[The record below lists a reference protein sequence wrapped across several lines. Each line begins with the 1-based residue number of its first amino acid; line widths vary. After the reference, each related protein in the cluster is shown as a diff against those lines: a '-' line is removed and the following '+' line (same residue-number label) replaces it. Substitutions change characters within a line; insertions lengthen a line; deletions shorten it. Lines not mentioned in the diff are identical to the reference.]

1 LPWQIQFTVVSKSE
15 LIVSVGS
22 ICSVFVAV
30 FGPGQML
37 LPAYSG
43 YFVALNPGPQVLQAA
58 EQSQVLAL
66 VLQVL
71 CALILIVLV
80 LLLSLC
86 LLQRYTKQ
94 VAEAQ
99 GMEMTLTN
107 SFRYFTCILSTT
119 AGWYFPY

>member
-1 LPWQIQFTVVSKSE
+1 MGCFK
-15 LIVSVGS
+15 
-22 ICSVFVAV
+22 CSVFVAV
-30 FGPGQML
+30 FGPEQML

-43 YFVALNPGPQVLQAA
+43 YFVALNPGPQVLEAA

-99 GMEMTLTN
+99 GVEMTLTN
-107 SFRYFTCILSTT
+107 SLRYFTFIVSATEH
-119 AGWYFPY
+119 

>member
-1 LPWQIQFTVVSKSE
+1 M
-15 LIVSVGS
+15 
-22 ICSVFVAV
+22 AV
-30 FGPGQML
+30 FGPEQML

-43 YFVALNPGPQVLQAA
+43 YFVALNPGPQVLEAA

-99 GMEMTLTN
+99 GVEMTLTN
-107 SFRYFTCILSTT
+107 SFRYFIFIVSASRDPDFPFIQFVATCVVNRAVSTSSMPDHT
-119 AGWYFPY
+119 KKLC

>member
-1 LPWQIQFTVVSKSE
+1 
-15 LIVSVGS
+15 
-22 ICSVFVAV
+22 VFVAV
-30 FGPGQML
+30 FGPEQML

-43 YFVALNPGPQVLQAA
+43 YFMVLKPGPQILQAA

-99 GMEMTLTN
+99 GVEMTLTS
-107 SFRYFTCILSTT
+107 SFRYFTFYTYYRHLHIVT
-119 AGWYFPY
+119 

>member
-1 LPWQIQFTVVSKSE
+1 MVQHLKE
-15 LIVSVGS
+15 DNRVGLK
-22 ICSVFVAV
+22 CAVFVAV
-30 FGPGQML
+30 FGPEQML

-43 YFVALNPGPQVLQAA
+43 YFVSLNPGPQVLEAA

-66 VLQVL
+66 VLQIL

-99 GMEMTLTN
+99 GVEMTLTN
-107 SFRYFTCILSTT
+107 SFRYFTVIISTT
-119 AGWYFPY
+119 EV

>member
-1 LPWQIQFTVVSKSE
+1 MAPLAAA
-15 LIVSVGS
+15 LIL
-22 ICSVFVAV
+22 ICNVDTIGLTV
-30 FGPGQML
+30 FGPEQTL

-43 YFVALNPGPQVLQAA
+43 YFIALNPGPQVFQAA

-99 GMEMTLTN
+99 GVEMTLTN
-107 SFRYFTCILSTT
+107 SFRYV
-119 AGWYFPY
+119 AH